1 MIKILP
7 KVIADKIAAGEVV
20 ERPLSVVKELVENSI
35 DAQATVITCEIRKGG
50 KEYIRVT
57 DNGMGIDKDQV
68 ALAFL
73 RHATS
78 KISTEEDLNSI
89 GTLGFRGEALAS
101 IAAVSS
107 VELITKTRE
116 RETGA
121 KIVLRAGEAEEIS
134 DAACEEGTTIIVTD
148 LFFNIP
154 ARRKFL
160 KPDNSE
166 AALITDYLSKMAL
179 AYPGV
184 KFRLISNGTIL
195 YSTLGKG
202 DLKQAILTLYNP
214 QLAKGLVDVKGT
226 KADMSITGF
235 VSSPAYSRNNK
246 RWQIFFVNGRWI
258 KNKVLEE
265 ALEEAFYDK
274 LFEGRHPSA
283 FLFLS
288 LDPKTVD
295 VNIHPH
301 KTEIK
306 FYDERAI
313 KEFVTASIRKSLLT
327 GSAAP
332 NAASIARTSESEL
345 SVEEA
350 AFKYRTSDSEDQEY
364 TGDSFSG
371 EAALKELKNRDFSL
385 KNGTFLNSGFGT
397 DEVDRIKFMSTNDKS
412 AKDNLFKQMRKES
425 ENLEKPRQEA
435 MRIINGAE
443 AAIPDG
449 IAEGEDLKDEGRR
462 FWFTGL
468 RIIGQA
474 FATYILAMDENC
486 VYFIDQH
493 AAHERILY
501 ERLMMDF
508 GKAEKA
514 SQPMLMPMLLQM
526 TIHEK
531 EAAFEKLQLL
541 RDLGFV
547 IEDFGPGDII
557 IKEIPACM
565 DLSEA
570 EDFARHMLEA
580 ENPKDSSGSLKREDI
595 ISASCKA
602 AIKANDR
609 LTEEAMKRLFIDLDA
624 CENPFS
630 CPHGRPTFLR
640 FTLSDIE
647 RLFKRK

>member
-7 KVIADKIAAGEVV
+7 KGIADKIAAGEVV

-78 KISTEEDLNSI
+78 KISTEDDLNAI

-107 VELITKTRE
+107 VELITKTRGS
-116 RETGA
+116 ETGA

-166 AALITDYLSKMAL
+166 AALITDYLSKMAI

-214 QLAKGLVDVKGT
+214 QLAKGLVDVKGA
-226 KADMSITGF
+226 KEDMDLTGF
-235 VSSPAYSRNNK
+235 VSTPAYSRNNK
-246 RWQIFFVNGRWI
+246 RWQIFFVNGRWV

-274 LFEGRHPSA
+274 LFDGRHPAA

-288 LDPKTVD
+288 LDPKAVD

-332 NAASIARTSESEL
+332 DAASIARISETYS

-350 AFKYRTSDSEDQEY
+350 PFMYKASDP
-364 TGDSFSG
+364 
-371 EAALKELKNRDFSL
+371 
-385 KNGTFLNSGFGT
+385 
-397 DEVDRIKFMSTNDKS
+397 DEVDRTRFMSTNDGK
-412 AKDNLFKQMRKES
+412 AKDNLFKEMRIEA

-435 MRIINGAE
+435 ILFKGGAQAEIPNGSPEE
-443 AAIPDG
+443 ALDKEAD
-449 IAEGEDLKDEGRR
+449 RR

-468 RIIGQA
+468 KIIGQA
-474 FATYILAMDENC
+474 FATYILAMDESC

-531 EAAFEKLQLL
+531 EAAFEKLKLL

-570 EDFARHMLEA
+570 EDFARHMLET
-580 ENPKDSSGSLKREDI
+580 ESLKDSDGRLRRDAI

-609 LTEEAMKRLFIDLDA
+609 LTEEAMKQLFIDLDA